1 MNPTAHRNRLAS
13 ESSLYLQQHAT
24 NPVDWYPWGDEAL
37 GLARTLDRPILL
49 SIGYSACHWCH
60 VMERESFENEEIAA
74 LMNERFVCIKVDRE
88 ERPDLDHLY
97 MKALQGMTGRG
108 GWPMTVFLTPDGR
121 PYYAGTYFPPDD
133 RNGMPGFPR
142 VLVGV
147 STAWAEQREEVLG
160 SADRVGAFLREDAQG
175 KTEASPLNEGR
186 FLEAAGLLLE
196 SMDTEHGG
204 FGKAPKFPGSMA
216 LTMLLDA
223 EVLQPSDSRRRLL
236 QLSLDRMA
244 AGGIR
249 DHLGG
254 GFHRYSV
261 DRIWL
266 VPHFEKMLYDQA
278 LLAKLYLDA
287 GRYFDEPEHV
297 AVAAD
302 IFEYVLREMTSAE
315 GGFHA
320 TQDAD
325 SEGEEGKFFV
335 WSNAEI
341 EEVLGADRARFF
353 CGVYD
358 VTEAGNF
365 EGHNILQRI
374 IPRGKI
380 GSGGVDAREAALAD
394 CRAMLFRHRTGRVAP
409 GRDDKVVAD
418 WNGLMI
424 SALAL
429 GGQILDRPHWI
440 SAAERAADFVRA
452 AMMNADGLLHVYAA
466 GVAKVPAFLD
476 DYAFFGRGCLDLFQ
490 ASGRQSDLATAQF
503 CAARLL
509 DGFRHES
516 GQGFCFTSAT
526 GEHLIARTRDLFDGA
541 VPAGNSVAAELLL
554 RLWALTGEAE
564 YLEAGEGVLDR
575 FVGDALMN
583 PYGGSHLL
591 AVAERHRRGW
601 RTVVLVGEP
610 DLCEPLAAAARKTY
624 DPGRMVFRVDDPSA
638 EWLPSALRGKMVRPG
653 QALAYVCAGST
664 CSVPLAGEE
673 DLEKFLNGPDATG
686 GRG

>member
-1 MNPTAHRNRLAS
+1 MNPTSHRNRLAS
-13 ESSLYLQQHAT
+13 ESSLYLQQHAS

-60 VMERESFENEEIAA
+60 VMERECFENEEIAA

-121 PYYAGTYFPPDD
+121 PYYAGTYFPPED

-142 VLVGV
+142 VLIGV
-147 STAWAEQREEVLG
+147 STAWAEQRDAVLD
-160 SADRVGAFLREDAQG
+160 SADRVGAFLREDAQEG
-175 KTEASPLNEGR
+175 AGESSLNEAR

-196 SMDTEHGG
+196 SMDSEHGG
-204 FGKAPKFPGSMA
+204 FGKAPKFPASMA
-216 LTMLLDA
+216 LTLLLDA
-223 EVLQPSDSRRRLL
+223 EVLEPNEDRRRLL
-236 QLSLDRMA
+236 QLTLGRMA

-261 DRIWL
+261 DGVWL

-278 LLAKLYLDA
+278 LLAKLYLNA
-287 GRYFDEPEHV
+287 ARYFDEPVYAE
-297 AVAAD
+297 VAAE
-302 IFEYVLREMTSAE
+302 IFEYVLREMTSGE

-335 WSNAEI
+335 WSKAEI
-341 EEVLGADRARFF
+341 ENVLGGDRARLF
-353 CGVYD
+353 CRAYD
-358 VTEAGNF
+358 VSEAGNF

-374 IPRGKI
+374 LPRGELGK
-380 GSGGVDAREAALAD
+380 GGAEAELAE
-394 CRAMLFRHRTGRVAP
+394 CRAMLFRHRVGRVAP

-429 GGQILDRPHWI
+429 GGRVLDQPHWI
-440 SAAERAADFVRA
+440 LAAERAADFVRG
-452 AMMNADGLLHVYAA
+452 AMMNADGLRHVYAG

-476 DYAFFGRGCLDLFQ
+476 DYAFFGRGCLDLFE
-490 ASGRQSDLATAQF
+490 ASGRESDLGAALF
-503 CAARLL
+503 CAGRLL
-509 DGFRHES
+509 DEFRHES

-554 RLWALTGEAE
+554 RLWALTGEEE
-564 YLEAGEGVLDR
+564 YLEAGEGVLGR
-575 FVGDALMN
+575 FVGEALAN

-591 AVAERHRRGW
+591 AIAERHRRGW

-610 DLCEPLAAAARKTY
+610 DRCERLAAVARKTY
-624 DPGRMVFRVDDPSA
+624 DPGRMVFRVADPSA
-638 EWLPSALRGKMVRPG
+638 EWLPSALRGKMDRPG
-653 QALAYVCAGST
+653 QALAYVCVGST

-673 DLEKFLNGPDATG
+673 ELEKFLNGPDATG

>member
-1 MNPTAHRNRLAS
+1 MNPTPHRNRLAF
-13 ESSLYLQQHAT
+13 ESSLYLQQHAS

-60 VMERESFENEEIAA
+60 VMERESFENQEIAA

-121 PYYAGTYFPPDD
+121 PYYAGTYFPPED

-147 STAWAEQREEVLG
+147 STAWAEQREAVLG

-175 KTEASPLNEGR
+175 GAEASGLSEER

-216 LTMLLDA
+216 LTLLLDA
-223 EVLQPSDSRRRLL
+223 EVLEPSENRRRLVR
-236 QLSLDRMA
+236 LSLDRMA

-261 DRIWL
+261 DRVWL

-287 GRYFDEPEHV
+287 ARHFDEPEHA
-297 AVAAD
+297 AVAAE
-302 IFEYVLREMTSAE
+302 IFEYVLREMTSPE

-335 WSNAEI
+335 WSKAEI
-341 EEVLGADRARFF
+341 EQVLGAERARLF
-353 CGVYD
+353 CRAYD
-358 VTEAGNF
+358 VTETGNF

-374 IPRGKI
+374 LPRGEMT
-380 GSGGVDAREAALAD
+380 DAVEAELAD
-394 CRAMLFRHRTGRVAP
+394 CRASLFRHRSGRVAP

-429 GGQILDRPHWI
+429 GGQVLDRPQWV
-440 SAAERAADFVRA
+440 SAAGRAADFVRR
-452 AMMNADGLLHVYAA
+452 AMMNADGLLHVYAG

-476 DYAFFGRGCLDLFQ
+476 DYAFFGRGCLDLFE
-490 ASGRQSDLATAQF
+490 AGGRESDLGTALLCAT
-503 CAARLL
+503 RLL
-509 DGFRHES
+509 DEFRHES

-526 GEHLIARTRDLFDGA
+526 GEPLIARTRDLFDGA

-554 RLWALTGEAE
+554 RLWALTGEE
-564 YLEAGEGVLDR
+564 KYLEAGEGVLGR
-575 FVGDALMN
+575 FVGEASAN

-591 AVAERHRRGW
+591 AIAERHRRGW
-601 RTVVLVGEP
+601 RTVVVVGEP
-610 DLCEPLAAAARKTY
+610 DRSDPLVAVARKAY
-624 DPGRMVFRVDDPSA
+624 DPGRMVFRVADPSA

-673 DLEKFLNGPDATG
+673 DLENFLNGPDATG